1 MLCKKSS
8 HIENFKNLML
18 KSNQLD
24 NNVFDLKS
32 LKFND
37 VALKNKSV
45 NKQVFKAEKSST
57 VLNDLQNEL
66 DHIVL
71 SAEDSDGLFDVYQ
84 KLYEEVLDQMVLNN
98 DVSNFP
104 AFFKKILIEFSRIPE
119 SAATPKN
126 SLDEAYILHSR
137 LIVPRVLNH
146 YWLNIKNKDFAKS
159 L

>member
-45 NKQVFKAEKSST
+45 NKQVFKAEKSSY
-57 VLNDLQNEL
+57 VLNDLQDDL
-66 DHIVL
+66 DQIVL
-71 SAEDSDGLFDVYQ
+71 SVEDSDGVFDVYQ

-98 DVSNFP
+98 DVSDFP
-104 AFFKKILIEFSRIPE
+104 AFLKKF
-119 SAATPKN
+119 
-126 SLDEAYILHSR
+126 
-137 LIVPRVLNH
+137 
-146 YWLNIKNKDFAKS
+146 
-159 L
+159 

>member
-45 NKQVFKAEKSST
+45 NKQVFKAEKSNY
-57 VLNDLQNEL
+57 VLNDLQDDL
-66 DHIVL
+66 DQIVL
-71 SAEDSDGLFDVYQ
+71 SVEDSDGVFDTCQ

-98 DVSNFP
+98 DVSDFP
-104 AFFKKILIEFSRIPE
+104 AFKKF
-119 SAATPKN
+119 
-126 SLDEAYILHSR
+126 
-137 LIVPRVLNH
+137 
-146 YWLNIKNKDFAKS
+146 
-159 L
+159 